1 MHILF
6 RVFMIHVGI
15 LAACFVAALALVTIE
30 TWTLP
35 IPGDVTREKAH
46 EAFMVHAVVLG
57 MVGLFFSYLPSVIVG
72 LAAEI
77 FRIRSILFYAAM
89 GAAIGL
95 LPAIGILP
103 DWVTVENSG
112 GNLIASPLKAY
123 PAIGVIGGCLYW
135 LVTGCKA
142 EFTRM
147 PRAGE

>member
-30 TWTLP
+30 TWALP
-35 IPGDVTREKAH
+35 IPGDTTREKAH
-46 EAFMVHAVVLG
+46 EALLVHTVILG
-57 MVGLFFSYLPSVIVG
+57 MVGLFFSYLPSIIAG

-77 FRIRSILFYAAM
+77 FRIRSILFYAAS

-95 LPAIGILP
+95 LPALGVLP
-103 DWVTVENSG
+103 SWITVENSG

-142 EFTRM
+142 GFART